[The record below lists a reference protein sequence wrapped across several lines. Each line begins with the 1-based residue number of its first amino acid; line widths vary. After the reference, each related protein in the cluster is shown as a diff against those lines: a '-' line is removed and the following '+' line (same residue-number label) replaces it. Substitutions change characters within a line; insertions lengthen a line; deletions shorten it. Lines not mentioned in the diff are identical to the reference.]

1 MTDYGHELL
10 FGAFLTP
17 DARQPEQVVARARF
31 CEQVGLD
38 LVTFQDHPYQPGFL
52 DTWTLMSYL
61 AAATSRIRLAGN
73 VLNLPLRQ
81 PVVLAR
87 SVASLDLLSG
97 GRVELGLG
105 TGAFWDAIEA
115 NGGRRLT
122 PGQSVDAL
130 DEAIRILREVWA
142 AERRGGVRVDGEHYR
157 VVGAKRGPAPAH
169 PVGIWVGA
177 YKPRLLRLVGRTA
190 DGWLPSL
197 SYLPQGP
204 AGLADLT
211 ALVDEGAAAAGRD
224 PAEVRRLLNISGR
237 FAREGSGFLDGPP
250 RQWVRE
256 VTDLVLTHGTSGFI
270 LGADDPTSLQVFAQ
284 EVAPAVRELV
294 AAERSGAAGPGPAGS
309 TVQAG
314 PGPAG
319 STAEAGP
326 GEGGSVGRSDGPA
339 GAQPREVVRAGGVAG
354 LAVTPTAAPQI
365 RHSDHRL
372 WDEST
377 RPVAPSAPAGH
388 VYSARAQAAGA
399 HLVDVHDHL
408 RRELSEIRDLLD
420 QVRRGV
426 VSAGDARGVLNRLTL
441 RQNNWTLGAYC
452 AAYCTLVTQHHGL
465 EDDAIFPHLRRAD
478 PGLVPVIDR
487 LEQEH
492 VVIHEVVEGVDRALV
507 ALIGDP
513 ARLTG
518 LQQAV
523 DVLTDTLLS
532 HLSYE
537 EQNIVEPLARYGFY
551 PGQL

>member
-81 PVVLAR
+81 PAVLAR

-97 GRVELGLG
+97 GRIELGLG
-105 TGAFWDAIEA
+105 AGAFWDAIEA
-115 NGGRRLT
+115 NGGRRLA
-122 PGQSVDAL
+122 PGQAVDAL
-130 DEAIRILREVWA
+130 DEAIRIIREVWA
-142 AERRGGVRVDGEHYR
+142 ADRRGGVRVDGGHYR

-177 YKPRLLRLVGRTA
+177 YKPRLLRLVGRLA

-211 ALVDEGAAAAGRD
+211 ALVDEGATAAGRE
-224 PAEVRRLLNISGR
+224 PAEVRRLLNVSGR
-237 FAREGSGFLDGPP
+237 FARTGAGFLDGPP
-250 RQWVRE
+250 QQWVRE
-256 VTDLVLTHGTSGFI
+256 LTDLVLAHGTSGFI
-270 LGADDPTSLQVFAQ
+270 LGADDPASLQVFAQ

-294 AAERSGAAGPGPAGS
+294 AAERSAATGPDPAGS
-309 TVQAG
+309 
-314 PGPAG
+314 G
-319 STAEAGP
+319 STARVDPDEGVRAGS
-326 GEGGSVGRSDGPA
+326 GAGSPVVRSDGPA
-339 GAQPREVVRAGGVAG
+339 GGRAREAVRAGETAG
-354 LAVTPTAAPQI
+354 LAVTPTPAPQV

-377 RPVAPSAPAGH
+377 RPVAPPAPAGH
-388 VYSARAQAAGA
+388 VYSPQARAVGG
-399 HLVDVHDHL
+399 HLVDVHDNL

-426 VSAGDARGVLNRLTL
+426 VSAGEARGVLNRMTL

-465 EDDAIFPHLRRAD
+465 EDDAIFPHLRQAD

-513 ARLTG
+513 ERLTG

-537 EQNIVEPLARYGFY
+537 EQSIVEPLARYGFY